1 MYIETLTF
9 LNFCT
14 SIKGGRFVLENLGM
28 KCLGFSEIDKD
39 AEITYREFL
48 KAKGNHK

>member
-28 KCLGFSEIDKD
+28 KCLVDKD

>member
-1 MYIETLTF
+1 MSEKYKDITF
-9 LNFCT
+9 IDFCAG
-14 SIKGGRFVLENLGM
+14 IGGSRFVLENLGM
-28 KCLGFSEIDKD
+28 KCLVDKV